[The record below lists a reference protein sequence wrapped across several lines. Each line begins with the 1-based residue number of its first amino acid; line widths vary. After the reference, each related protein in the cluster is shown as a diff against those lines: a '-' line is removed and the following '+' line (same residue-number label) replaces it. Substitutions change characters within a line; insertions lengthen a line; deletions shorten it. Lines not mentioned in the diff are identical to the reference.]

1 MSTPIQYASF
11 LVRIWRENK
20 AGEALPSADWHAE
33 VEHIQSN
40 QCWTF
45 QAEEELLSFLHQ
57 QAQDIPVNEHTS
69 RNESFITKPSAKHER
84 SDHAHSLI
92 S

>member
-11 LVRIWRENK
+11 LIRLWQENK
-20 AGEALPSADWHAE
+20 PGEASSGADWHAE

-45 QAEEELLSFLHQ
+45 ETTEELLSFLHQ
-57 QAQDIPVNEHTS
+57 QAENISTNDYLRGQDFST
-69 RNESFITKPSAKHER
+69 
-84 SDHAHSLI
+84 
-92 S
+92 

>member
-11 LVRIWRENK
+11 LIRIWRENQ
-20 AGEALPSADWHAE
+20 AGEASPGADWHAE

-45 QAEEELLSFLHQ
+45 QAEEELLSFLQ
-57 QAQDIPVNEHTS
+57 QQSADIPADEHMS
-69 RNESFITKPSAKHER
+69 RNASLPTKPSAKHER
-84 SDHAHSLI
+84 SDHANSLI